1 MANTLIDKCVKLHHY
16 RFYRKREKANLPK
29 KVNLFVMDGG
39 TVQTLDAGGIKT
51 MLYGIFQK
59 TVLYGFPEDSA
70 IMVILQKTVFGT
82 YQKTGLKSISRR
94 QCCLKVKNRR
104 PGLKAFNRR
113 QGPKA
118 NN

>member
-70 IMVILQKTVFGT
+70 IMVILQKTVLHGT
-82 YQKTGLKSISRR
+82 FQMTVLYGIFFRRQSYIIPSRR
-94 QCCLKVKNRR
+94 QSLVPIN
-104 PGLKAFNRR
+104 R
-113 QGPKA
+113 QGSKV
-118 NN
+118 